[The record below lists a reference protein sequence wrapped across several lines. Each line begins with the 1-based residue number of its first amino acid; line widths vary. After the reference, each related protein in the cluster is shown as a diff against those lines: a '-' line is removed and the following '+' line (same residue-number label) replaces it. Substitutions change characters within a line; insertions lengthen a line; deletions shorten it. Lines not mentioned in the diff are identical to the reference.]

1 MNYKN
6 YVGVSVLALLL
17 VAGIAGHSLIARA
30 AQFPL
35 LSTERNLAVGSTGT
49 EVIELQ
55 GLLSELGY
63 LDVPIGVPYGYF
75 GQMTKSAL
83 TQYQTSVGVMST
95 GYFGP
100 LTRTAMRNS
109 FNTRGWLSLL
119 YSSITI

>member
-1 MNYKN
+1 MNYKK
-6 YVGVSVLALLL
+6 YVGVAVIALLL
-17 VAGIAGHSLIARA
+17 VVGVTAHSLIARA

-35 LSTERNLAVGSTGT
+35 LSTERDLTIGSTGT

-55 GLLSELGY
+55 GILSELGY
-63 LDVPIGVPYGYF
+63 LDVPINVPYGYF

-83 TQYQTSVGVMST
+83 MQYQTSVGVTST

>member
-6 YVGVSVLALLL
+6 YIGIAMIAVLVIAG
-17 VAGIAGHSLIARA
+17 VAGYSLNARA

-35 LSTERNLAVGSTGT
+35 LSTERDLTVGSTGL

-55 GLLSELGY
+55 GVLSELGY
-63 LDVPIGVPYGYF
+63 LNVPIHVPFGYF
-75 GQMTKSAL
+75 GQMTKVAVA
-83 TQYQTSVGVMST
+83 QYQTSVGVNST

-119 YSSITI
+119 YSSVTL